1 MAIREIRL
9 EEDPILRKKSKKI
22 DEITERIQ
30 ILLEDMVE
38 TMDYADGVGLAA
50 PQVGVLR
57 RAIVID
63 IGDGP
68 MKIMNPEILEIN
80 GEAIDV
86 EGCLSIPGRSGTVKR
101 PEWIKIKYLDI
112 DGKEQILEGEGL
124 FARALCHEIDHL
136 EGILYTDKI
145 IDEVELEDL
154 DEDNDYDSYH
164 YDDQNDD
171 EGDRQ

>member
-9 EEDPILRKKSKKI
+9 EEDPILRKRSKKI

-68 MKIMNPEILEIN
+68 MKIMNPEIVEIN
-80 GEAIDV
+80 GEVIDV
-86 EGCLSIPGRSGTVKR
+86 EGCLSIPGKSGTVKR

-124 FARALCHEIDHL
+124 LARVLCHEIDHL

-154 DEDNDYDSYH
+154 DEEDYEDEEDN
-164 YDDQNDD
+164 N
-171 EGDRQ
+171 GGRI

>member
-9 EEDPILRKKSKKI
+9 EEDPILRKRSKKI

-68 MKIMNPEILEIN
+68 MKIMNPEILEVN
-80 GEAIDV
+80 GEVIDV
-86 EGCLSIPGRSGTVKR
+86 EGCLSIPGKSGTVKR

-124 FARALCHEIDHL
+124 LARVLCHEIDHL

-154 DEDNDYDSYH
+154 DEEDYEDEEDN
-164 YDDQNDD
+164 N
-171 EGDRQ
+171 GGRI

>member
-38 TMDYADGVGLAA
+38 TMEYADGVGLAA

-63 IGDGP
+63 VGDGP
-68 MKIMNPEILEIN
+68 MKIINPEILEVN
-80 GEAIDV
+80 GEVIDV

-154 DEDNDYDSYH
+154 DEEDYEDEEDN
-164 YDDQNDD
+164 N
-171 EGDRQ
+171 GGRI

>member
-9 EEDPILRKKSKKI
+9 EEDPILRKKSKHI
-22 DEITERIQ
+22 DEITGRIQ

-38 TMDYADGVGLAA
+38 TMEYADGVGLAA

-63 IGDGP
+63 IGEGP
-68 MKIMNPEILEIN
+68 MKIINPEILEVN

-124 FARALCHEIDHL
+124 LARVLCHEIDHL

-154 DEDNDYDSYH
+154 DDEDYDSYD
-164 YDDQNDD
+164 YDDEEDSN
-171 EGDRQ
+171 GDRI